1 MSIQLDKQEIMST
14 GINEASTR
22 KAALDALAGADG
34 ARLSARYEGLAD
46 RLPKAAPLRGPEIGM
61 VMLRGR
67 MGGGGA
73 LFNLGE
79 ATVTRATVR
88 LESGEVGH
96 AVVLGRDPARARI
109 VALLDALFQCPD
121 WGRRIE
127 AEFVR
132 PAIAEAAERRRRHVE
147 ETQATRVDFFTLA
160 RGED

>member
-1 MSIQLDKQEIMST
+1 MPATTDDAT
-14 GINEASTR
+14 AR

-34 ARLSARYEGLAD
+34 AKLSARYGAMAEC
-46 RLPKAAPLRGPEIGM
+46 LPPATPLRGPEFGM

-79 ATVTRATVR
+79 ATVTRATVQ

-109 VALLDALFQCPD
+109 VAHLDALSRHPD
-121 WGRRIE
+121 WTCRIA
-127 AEFVR
+127 AEFVQ
-132 PAIAEAAERRRRHVE
+132 PAIAEAAALRRRQVE

>member
-1 MSIQLDKQEIMST
+1 MST
-14 GINEASTR
+14 ATNESSMR
-22 KAALDALAGADG
+22 KAALDALASADSAG
-34 ARLSARYEGLAD
+34 LSARYEGLAD
-46 RLPKAAPLRGPEIGM
+46 RLPEAVPLRGPEIGM

-67 MGGGGA
+67 IGGSGA

-109 VALLDALFQCPD
+109 VAHLDALSQRSD
-121 WGRRIE
+121 WSHSIE
-127 AEFVR
+127 TQFVR

-147 ETQATRVDFFTLA
+147 EAQATRVDFFTLA